1 MRLCGAVLPS
11 SLSPT
16 LSVSLVDRRGM
27 ECYPTVLV
35 VLIVISSPDTTLG
48 KFGVDGQYLGVRPID
63 DIIC

>member
-16 LSVSLVDRRGM
+16 LSVSLVDRRSM
-27 ECYPTVLV
+27 EYHPTVI
-35 VLIVISSPDTTLG
+35 VLIVRSMPDTTLG